1 MLLLW
6 ILFVIYVSCLSC
18 CLVWSLQPCGHL
30 LGNGWPLVTF
40 PCGVPV
46 QMWYLIVSIPDLCLL
61 LTLKHGVSLSVTRF
75 LHQNKSDLVAIL
87 YVKVLIATSLLP
99 TIHEQSLDLQ
109 TGNYVINRE
118 PCHVLKNSMEIS
130 AYFVA
135 FCANVVTQLNSP
147 GKSAS

>member
-6 ILFVIYVSCLSC
+6 ILFVIYVSCLSY
-18 CLVWSLQPCGHL
+18 CLDCSLQPCGHL

-61 LTLKHGVSLSVTRF
+61 LTLKHGVPLVVTRF
-75 LHQNKSDLVAIL
+75 LHQSNSDLVAIL
-87 YVKVLIATSLLP
+87 YVNMLIATSLLP

-109 TGNYVINRE
+109 NVNYVINRE
-118 PCHVLKNSMEIS
+118 PFHVLKNSMEIS

-135 FCANVVTQLNSP
+135 FCAKLVTQLNSP